1 MSITNIPD
9 TWSVTE
15 EEFESFK
22 KRHSELPNVVF
33 EDNADMI
40 GSYLM
45 FDPLGRWMVNKGG
58 EKRFLPFDQLVRN
71 GMESEL
77 EISRYYGRN
86 ATYDW

>member
-1 MSITNIPD
+1 
-9 TWSVTE
+9 
-15 EEFESFK
+15 
-22 KRHSELPNVVF
+22 
-33 EDNADMI
+33 
-40 GSYLM
+40 
-45 FDPLGRWMVNKGG
+45 MVNKGG